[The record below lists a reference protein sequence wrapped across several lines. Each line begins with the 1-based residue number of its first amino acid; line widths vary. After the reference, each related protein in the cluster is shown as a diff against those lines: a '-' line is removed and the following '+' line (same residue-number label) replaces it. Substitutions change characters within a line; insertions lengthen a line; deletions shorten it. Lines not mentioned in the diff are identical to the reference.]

1 MINPKKLANQKS
13 RIELRTQMDF
23 KGINIETKL
32 KLKIMAANRG
42 VPLYQLL
49 DEIVEQAFKKE
60 KHTPARPGISGK
72 IRKEV
77 RKLLKAQV
85 RAPGSLCQ

>member
-13 RIELRTQMDF
+13 RIGLRTQMDF

-60 KHTPARPGISGK
+60 QHTPARPGISGK
-72 IRKEV
+72 IRKKV

-85 RAPGSLCQ
+85 

>member
-1 MINPKKLANQKS
+1 MTSRKLANQKS
-13 RIELRTQMDF
+13 RTTLRTQMDF

-60 KHTPARPGISGK
+60 QHTPARPGISGK
-72 IRKEV
+72 IRKKV

-85 RAPGSLCQ
+85 

>member
-1 MINPKKLANQKS
+1 MISRKLANQKS
-13 RIELRTQMDF
+13 RTRLRTQMDF

-60 KHTPARPGISGK
+60 QHTPARPGISGK
-72 IRKEV
+72 IRKTV
-77 RKLLKAQV
+77 RKLLKTQV
-85 RAPGSLCQ
+85 

>member
-1 MINPKKLANQKS
+1 MISRKLANQKS
-13 RIELRTQMDF
+13 RTRLRTLMDF

-60 KHTPARPGISGK
+60 QHTPARPGISGK
-72 IRKEV
+72 IRKKV

-85 RAPGSLCQ
+85 

>member
-1 MINPKKLANQKS
+1 MVNTKKLANQKS

-32 KLKIMAANRG
+32 KLKLMAANRG
-42 VPLYQLL
+42 VPLYRLL

-60 KHTPARPGISGK
+60 QHTLVRPGVAGK

-77 RKLLKAQV
+77 RKLLKA
-85 RAPGSLCQ
+85 RG

>member
-23 KGINIETKL
+23 KGINIETRAKL
-32 KLKIMAANRG
+32 KLMAANRG
-42 VPLYQLL
+42 IPLYRLL

-60 KHTPARPGISGK
+60 QHTLVRPRVAGK

-77 RKLLKAQV
+77 RKLIKAQV
-85 RAPGSLCQ
+85 RAPGSPYQ